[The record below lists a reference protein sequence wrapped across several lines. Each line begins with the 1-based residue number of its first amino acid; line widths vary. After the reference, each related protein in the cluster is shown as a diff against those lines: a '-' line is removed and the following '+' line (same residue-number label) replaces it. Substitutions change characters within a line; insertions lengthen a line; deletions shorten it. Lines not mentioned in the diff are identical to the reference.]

1 MGDAVPP
8 VPGDAS
14 LMRWD
19 GREPMKN
26 LTTMDSLTPD
36 ESAELLTL
44 AAELKSEWRAGQRR
58 PLLAG
63 RVLTQVFEKPSL
75 RTRVSFEAAMQ
86 QLGGS
91 AIFLNAADAG
101 LNGRESTADVA
112 RVLGSYSDV
121 IVLRTFKQSLIDE
134 FAQHARCP
142 VVNGLSDDD
151 HPCQALTDL
160 FTMQESC
167 GALKG
172 LTLAYV
178 GDGNNVARSLAIACA
193 HLGVK
198 FRVAAPKGY
207 ELSDAFLKDLRSR
220 FTNASIEQ
228 SEDAMATV
236 KGANVVYTDVWASM
250 GQESEKEL
258 RAKIFAPYQV
268 NAALMASAGSQAKF
282 MHCLP
287 ARRGLEVTDDV
298 MEGRQSI
305 VFPQAENR
313 MHLAKAVLARLV
325 LGDELR
331 PKQKPAKKATARS

>member
-1 MGDAVPP
+1 VKLDE
-8 VPGDAS
+8 
-14 LMRWD
+14 
-19 GREPMKN
+19 REPMKN

-36 ESAELLTL
+36 ETAELLAL
-44 AAELKSEWRAGQRR
+44 AAELKAEWRVGKRL

-91 AIFLNAADAG
+91 AIFLNSADAG

-121 IVLRTFKQSLIDE
+121 IVLRTFKQSLINE
-134 FAQHARCP
+134 FAEHARCP

-160 FTMQESC
+160 FTMQEAC
-167 GALKG
+167 GPLKG

-198 FRVAAPKGY
+198 FRIAAPKGY
-207 ELSDAFLKDLRSR
+207 QLGPAFLKDVQSR
-220 FTNASIEQ
+220 FRNASIEQ
-228 SEDAMATV
+228 SEDAHATV

-258 RAKIFAPYQV
+258 RAKVFSPYQV
-268 NAALMASAGSQAKF
+268 NAALMAAAGEKAKF

-287 ARRGLEVTDDV
+287 ARRGLEVTDEV
-298 MEGRQSI
+298 MEGRQSV

-325 LGDELR
+325 LGVQAAAR
-331 PKQKPAKKATARS
+331 PMAKKRAAARS